1 MSKAEVTV
9 DGRVVR
15 FRMEGGA
22 RELTCKDEALAKRV
36 AAYVKKYNRDIY
48 ITPGRHTADGW
59 TLFGADVKK
68 GLDRLAMRWD
78 APYKTG
84 ESAPEVIDIGLTT
97 DSHVSKMIDGDFST
111 PLIQDHEIDKAL
123 NATEQ
128 EAVVSGEEDKYK
140 PNAKGFL
147 SKPVYRKEPEN
158 GKFYWFVT
166 RTQDGKVVEHTSDR
180 GGGDMR
186 CANKAVAEA
195 LAASDMRHG
204 CAVST
209 MSNGHWR
216 EGGDRYIRMERGVV
230 TECIDLGN
238 SRDNDNVFYK
248 RREALGYIKDGRLA
262 DPDPEP
268 TQKIKEDEKPTA
280 KVQGAQPFSDYLQA
294 LEEVDR
300 AKMTQNLTGVIP
312 EPSEALMAGFQSVCT
327 CAICGHIRAYKKQE
341 ADKQSKATDEQIA
354 DRIAQALVDVS
365 KVIQD
370 QKKVLVVDAQDLNIN
385 ANVTQSITSEE
396 TNIKESTMA
405 NDTKPVRTPSQ
416 LELEAQEAALRLAM
430 KQLAKLVHEPL
441 AAAIA
446 AQLSPPGA
454 DPAEMKARVGAFLK
468 GEIGSAIVK
477 AFLSIGI
484 SSIPAGVI
492 PGLTAERKNSA
503 TRELR
508 VASMESVGDTL
519 ADLLMEPVRNVLSG
533 LAAGPAAEALTGV
546 RAVDVGLEDAGAAE
560 QQAVAQAADVK
571 KVSFGA

>member
-1 MSKAEVTV
+1 MSKVEVTV

-15 FRMEGGA
+15 FRMKGGA
-22 RELTCKDEALAKRV
+22 RELTCRDETLAKRV

-84 ESAPEVIDIGLTT
+84 GSMPKVIDIGLTNE
-97 DSHVSKMIDGDFST
+97 DHIDEMIEGDFSV
-111 PLIQDHEIDKAL
+111 PLIQDPEIEEALKA
-123 NATEQ
+123 AEQ
-128 EAVVSGEEDKYK
+128 AASGEEDKYK

-147 SKPVYRKEPEN
+147 SKPVYRREPEN

-166 RTQDGKVVEHTSDR
+166 RTQDGKVVEHTTDR

-209 MSNGHWR
+209 MNNGHWR
-216 EGGDRYIRMERGVV
+216 EGGDRYIRIERDVV

-238 SRDNDNVFYK
+238 SHENNDVHAK
-248 RREALGYIKDGRLA
+248 RRAVLGYIKDGRLA

-268 TQKIKEDEKPTA
+268 SQEIKQDEKPAA
-280 KVQGAQPFSDYLQA
+280 KVQGARGFSDYQQA
-294 LEEVDR
+294 LDEVNK
-300 AKMTQNLTGVIP
+300 AKMAQNLTGVIP
-312 EPSEALMAGFQSVCT
+312 KPSEALMAGFQNVCT

-341 ADKQSKATDEQIA
+341 ADKQNKATDEQTA
-354 DRIAQALVDVS
+354 DRIAQALVDTS
-365 KVIQD
+365 KAIQD
-370 QKKVLVVDAQDLNIN
+370 QKKVPVADAQDLNIN
-385 ANVTQSITSEE
+385 ANVTQSIKSEE

-492 PGLTAERKNSA
+492 PGLTAERKNNA

-533 LAAGPAAEALTGV
+533 LAAGPATEALTGV
-546 RAVDVGLEDAGAAE
+546 RAVDVGLEDAGAEE
-560 QQAVAQAADVK
+560 QTVAQAADVK